1 MRRQAKLRYRLTAMV
16 LLLLAATLA
25 AVTAITHGQSLSVIR
40 RQAFA
45 LNSKLVDAGAERLE
59 TEYSQLNSLFQSI
72 YLNEDFKELLRH
84 RGSGAAYADAALT
97 KAAFLSVLS
106 SRKDLYSIIYVDE
119 KGRLFYTTR
128 DEAGY
133 YDSYLSCSL
142 PEEYVALLENSG
154 DWEHGLRLMPTSGH
168 MPLRHSHS
176 GGTQVYA
183 AARRIVNTEQQFAPA
198 GVMFITIDLSEL
210 GGIAG
215 MVRAY
220 DSAVTYISASDGRV
234 IFDSSGAL
242 TGGMLPEALSSCL
255 GSGPVNEVQQEP
267 GKYIMVSSSAEG
279 PEWYLL
285 SLIPE
290 SVYTADALSVS
301 TVILIT
307 AAVALAIAA
316 AIAAAASR
324 AISRPVEALAEA
336 MDSSGIEDLSQ
347 RVPVQGTDEIARL
360 GTSFNR
366 LMDDLESS
374 IQREYIMNLRQ
385 KDAVI
390 RALQAQLDPHFLYN
404 VLQSIGSIALV
415 NDIPEISTITT
426 SLGSMLRYSIKGE
439 GTLATVRE
447 ELEHVRSYLAI
458 QKIRFQ
464 DRLDYIIDVPECV
477 MDGLLPRV
485 SLQPMVENAI
495 IHGFE
500 PRSEPGTICVRSW
513 LEGDTLV
520 IEVSDDGQGMSAARL
535 DAINRQLAGDPGLE
549 SGPAV
554 GIGISNLNARLKL
567 LYEQAGELR
576 IESEEGIGTV
586 LQIRV
591 PFVRR

>member
-1 MRRQAKLRYRLTAMV
+1 MRRQAKLRYRLTAVV

-25 AVTAITHGQSLSVIR
+25 VVTAITHGQSLSVIR

-45 LNSKLVDAGAERLE
+45 LNSKLVDAGVERLE

-84 RGSGAAYADAALT
+84 RSSGSTYADAALT
-97 KAAFLSVLS
+97 KSAFLSVLS

-128 DEAGY
+128 DEAGH

-142 PEEYVALLENSG
+142 PEEYVTLLENSE
-154 DWEHGLRLMPTSGH
+154 DWESGLRLVSTCGH
-168 MPLRHSHS
+168 MLLRHSRS
-176 GGTQVYA
+176 DGVQVYA

-198 GVMFITIDLSEL
+198 GVMFITMDLSEL
-210 GGIAG
+210 SGIAD

-220 DSAVTYISASDGRV
+220 DSAVTYISACDGKV
-234 IFDSSGAL
+234 IFDSSGEL
-242 TGGMLPEALSSCL
+242 TGTMLPEALSSCL
-255 GSGPVNEVQQEP
+255 SHGPINEVQQESD
-267 GKYIMVSSSAEG
+267 KYIMVSSYAEG
-279 PEWYLL
+279 PNWYLL

-301 TVILIT
+301 TAILIT
-307 AAVALAIAA
+307 AAVALIIAA
-316 AIAAAASR
+316 IIAAAAYR

-336 MDSSGIEDLSQ
+336 MDSSGIEDLSR

-360 GTSFNR
+360 GASFNR
-366 LMDDLESS
+366 LMDDLQSS
-374 IQREYIMNLRQ
+374 IQKEYIMNLRQ

-415 NDIPEISTITT
+415 NDIPEISTITI
-426 SLGSMLRYSIKGE
+426 SLGNMLRYSIKGD
-439 GTLATVRE
+439 GTLATLRE
-447 ELEHVRSYLAI
+447 ELEHVRDYLSI

-500 PRSEPGTICVRSW
+500 PCSDHGTICVRSW
-513 LEGDTLV
+513 LEGGTLI
-520 IEVSDDGQGMSAARL
+520 IEVSDDGQGMSSAKL
-535 DAINRQLAGDPGLE
+535 DAINRQLAGEAGLE
-549 SGPAV
+549 SGPDT

>member
-1 MRRQAKLRYRLTAMV
+1 MRRQAKLRYRLTAVV

-45 LNSKLVDAGAERLE
+45 LNSKLVNAGAERLE

-84 RGSGAAYADAALT
+84 RSLGSTYADAALM
-97 KAAFLSVLS
+97 KSAFLSVLS

-128 DEAGY
+128 DEAGH

-142 PEEYVALLENSG
+142 PEEYVALLENSD
-154 DWEHGLRLMPTSGH
+154 DWERGLRLVPTSGH
-168 MPLRHSHS
+168 MPPRYSRS
-176 GGTQVYA
+176 DDVRVYA

-210 GGIAG
+210 GGIAD

-220 DSAVTYISASDGRV
+220 DSAVTYIAACEGQV
-234 IFDSSGAL
+234 IFDSSGEL
-242 TGGMLPEALSSCL
+242 TGAMLPEELSSCL
-255 GSGPVNEVQQEP
+255 NYGPINEVQQEF
-267 GKYIMVSSSAEG
+267 GKYIMVSSYAEG

-290 SVYTADALSVS
+290 SVYTADVLSVS
-301 TVILIT
+301 TAILIT
-307 AAVALAIAA
+307 AAVALIIAA
-316 AIAAAASR
+316 IIAAAAYR

-336 MDSSGIEDLSQ
+336 MDSSGIGDLSR

-360 GTSFNR
+360 GASFNR
-366 LMDDLESS
+366 LMDDLQSS
-374 IQREYIMNLRQ
+374 IQKEYIMNLRQ

-415 NDIPEISTITT
+415 NDIPEISTITI
-426 SLGSMLRYSIKGE
+426 SLGNMLRYSIKGD
-439 GTLATVRE
+439 GTLATLRE
-447 ELEHVRSYLAI
+447 ELEHVRDYLSI

-500 PRSEPGTICVRSW
+500 PHSDRGIICVRSW
-513 LEGDTLV
+513 LEGGTLV
-520 IEVSDDGQGMSAARL
+520 IEVSDDGQGMSSAKL
-535 DAINRQLAGDPGLE
+535 DAINRQLAGEAGLE
-549 SGPAV
+549 SGPET
-554 GIGISNLNARLKL
+554 GIGINNLSARLKL
-567 LYEQAGELR
+567 LYEQAGELK